1 MQMQSHGLNMTSV
14 SIKQLK
20 DTLRQKSIR
29 TQNAVKDKTGNS
41 LTAMVQTISN
51 TNVHEDLNLIL
62 QITEER
68 IECTV
73 LLQ

>member
-1 MQMQSHGLNMTSV
+1 MQSHGLNMTSV